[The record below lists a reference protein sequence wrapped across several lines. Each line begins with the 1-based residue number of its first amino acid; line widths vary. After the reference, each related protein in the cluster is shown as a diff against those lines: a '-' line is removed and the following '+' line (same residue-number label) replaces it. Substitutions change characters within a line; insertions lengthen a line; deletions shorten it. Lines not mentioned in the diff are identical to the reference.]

1 MAFLDTNP
9 ASTGHT
15 LIIPKKHYEN
25 IYDVPERELERVIVV
40 AKKLARAYR
49 EVLSAEDANILHASG
64 EVAQQSV
71 FHFHIYLVPRY
82 SNDGLNLWYEP
93 KPEVRLNFNELL
105 QKIKHYMQ
113 K

>member
-1 MAFLDTNP
+1 MAFLDTKP
-9 ASTGHT
+9 ASMGHT

-25 IYDVPERELERVIVV
+25 IYDVPGRELERVIMV

-49 EVLSAEDANILHASG
+49 EVLGAEGVNILHASG

-82 SNDGLNLWYEP
+82 SNVRLNLWYEP
-93 KPEVRLNFNELL
+93 KLEVRLSFNELL
-105 QKIKHYMQ
+105 HKIKHYMQ

>member
-40 AKKLARAYR
+40 AKKLAGAYR
-49 EVLSAEDANILHASG
+49 EVLSAEGVNILHASG